1 MCIISHNSLFRS
13 RRSQH
18 PSAKHRGLIRVDRRA
33 RRKFHSR
40 TASTLKNQINSQS
53 VIFWSLDCSMTV
65 TEQVPHSPNF
75 NLPPLSYND
84 PAFEPQVGFEFEEP
98 DDESFLR
105 QATDSSPFHLS
116 SIQTDRGI
124 ARGGS
129 QDDNVSIYGDGVALK
144 SSPDEST
151 IAEEADPLLLSA
163 PCHGVLNEPD
173 DAKGAKTTAIQRH
186 ARSKK
191 ARDALLCEASLD
203 PLVDVNNV
211 KNTKVQ
217 CEMYR
222 NKNRLAAVR
231 CRAKKRLNVGR
242 LEERHRVLSAN
253 SSYMKREELRL
264 RNQLT
269 QLRTTALRHDTDLCS
284 CRNIHAYNR
293 HQANKV
299 GTSSNQPKLLPS
311 DLELTSNASLPGI
324 FYHETGRHPREPDTT
339 HCERA
344 IKATILCGP
353 LRMCSRQGE
362 DTGNHAKNEAV
373 SSASK

>member
-1 MCIISHNSLFRS
+1 
-13 RRSQH
+13 
-18 PSAKHRGLIRVDRRA
+18 
-33 RRKFHSR
+33 
-40 TASTLKNQINSQS
+40 
-53 VIFWSLDCSMTV
+53 MTV
-65 TEQVPHSPNF
+65 TEEVPHSPNS

-105 QATDSSPFHLS
+105 QATYSSPFHLS

-124 ARGGS
+124 VRGGS
-129 QDDNVSIYGDGVALK
+129 QDDNLSIYGDCVALK

-163 PCHGVLNEPD
+163 PCHGGLTEPD

-191 ARDALLCEASLD
+191 ARDALLCEAILD

-222 NKNRLAAVR
+222 NQNRLAAVR

-242 LEERHRVLSAN
+242 LEERHHVLSAN

-269 QLRTTALRHDTDLCS
+269 QLRTMALRHDTDLCS
-284 CRNIHAYNR
+284 CWNIHVYNR
-293 HQANKV
+293 HQANKLEPAKITAVRPGADIQRIVTGHFSTTRRV
-299 GTSSNQPKLLPS
+299 GTLGSQTPRTVNVPS
-311 DLELTSNASLPGI
+311 RPQSFAAPSECVLARVKTLGTMQDTRQSQAPANDES
-324 FYHETGRHPREPDTT
+324 HPPS
-339 HCERA
+339 
-344 IKATILCGP
+344 AT
-353 LRMCSRQGE
+353 
-362 DTGNHAKNEAV
+362 
-373 SSASK
+373 